1 MNIGIFGGTFNP
13 IHHGH
18 LIVAE
23 QIREGFGLHR
33 IYFIPSA
40 NPPHK
45 EVPIVDG
52 RDRLAMV
59 DSAIDSNPSFYSSSR
74 EVTRGGSSYTIDTVL
89 ETRQDLGEG
98 HTFAFILGSDAFQD
112 IATWKDYRRLLKL
125 CTFIVISRPG
135 ADIERVQETLIPFL
149 TGPELNLRV
158 RVVSGDEIPA
168 SIDIR
173 HADIYFVSLPHIDIS
188 SSTIRSML
196 GQGRSVRYQVP
207 DAVLSYIISHKL
219 YGTKPHAPLRHQ
231 QGQNG
236 VRS

>member
-45 EVPIVDG
+45 EGPIVDG

-59 DSAIDSNPSFYSSSR
+59 ESAIDSNPSFYSSSR

-89 ETRQDLGEG
+89 ETRRDLGEG

-112 IATWKDYRRLLKL
+112 IRTWKDYRRLLKL

-135 ADIERVQETLIPFL
+135 ADIERVRGVLTPFL
-149 TGPELNLRV
+149 TGPELNLRIQQ
-158 RVVSGDEIPA
+158 VSADEIA
-168 SIDIR
+168 TSIDIR

-188 SSTIRSML
+188 SSTIRFMFS
-196 GQGRSVRYQVP
+196 QGKSIRYQVP
-207 DAVLSYIISHKL
+207 DTVLAYIISHKL
-219 YGTKPHAPLRHQ
+219 YG
-231 QGQNG
+231 